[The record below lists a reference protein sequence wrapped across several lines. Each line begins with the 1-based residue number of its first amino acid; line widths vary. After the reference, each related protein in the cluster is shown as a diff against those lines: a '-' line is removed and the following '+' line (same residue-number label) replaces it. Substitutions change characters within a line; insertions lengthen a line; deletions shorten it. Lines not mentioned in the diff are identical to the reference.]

1 MNTLFIIGIFLSLFL
16 SLLLSLKSNKTLSD
30 KILTVWMLVIGVH
43 LFSYYL
49 YSLDFWEK
57 YPHLIG
63 ITHPIPLLHGPLLYL
78 YVVFSLQKKPH
89 FRLKHYAHFLPALL
103 AYLYMVPFFF
113 FYTTEQ
119 KRMVDHGQ
127 INDYLVFM
135 FISLAAFIVSGI
147 AYPVLAY
154 RLIGKYEKL
163 VHDNFSFEERISLHW
178 LRYCIGGIGLIFAT
192 VGIFSF
198 LQYILTVQFSFNVD
212 FIYFSEIILFVFF
225 VGYFGIRHEGIF
237 SDSKKMASRITNT
250 DNDPKKTAE
259 YRKSG
264 LKTNEAE
271 QLHLQLLQLMNDKQ
285 PYLEPKLTLNLLS
298 DELNTS
304 PNYLSQIINQYRE
317 QNFYD
322 FVNQYRIDE
331 FKKRAT
337 RSENRR
343 LNILAIAFDS
353 GFNSKSSFN
362 LAFKKHTGITPS
374 QFIRENK

>member
-1 MNTLFIIGIFLSLFL
+1 MKN
-16 SLLLSLKSNKTLSD
+16 NKILPD
-30 KILTVWMLVIGVH
+30 KILTVWMLVIGLH
-43 LFSYYL
+43 LFSYCL
-49 YSLDFWEK
+49 YSLGFWEK

-63 ITHPIPLLHGPLLYL
+63 ITHPFPFLHGPLLYL
-78 YVVFSLQKKPH
+78 YVVFSLQKEPR
-89 FRLKHYAHFLPALL
+89 FRLKHYAHFLPAFL
-103 AYLYMVPFFF
+103 AYLYMVPYFF

-119 KRMVDHGQ
+119 KRMIDHGQ
-127 INDYLVFM
+127 TNDYRVFM
-135 FISLAAFIVSGI
+135 LISLAGFIISGI
-147 AYPVLAY
+147 AYAVLAY

-163 VHDNFSFEERISLHW
+163 VHDNFSFDEKISLHW
-178 LRYCIGGIGLIFAT
+178 LRYCISGIGLIFAT

-198 LQYILTVQFSFNVD
+198 LQYILSIQFSFNVD

-225 VGYFGIRHEGIF
+225 VGYFGIRHESIF
-237 SDSKKMASRITNT
+237 SDDKKRTASIANT
-250 DNDPKKTAE
+250 DDDTKKPAE

-264 LKTNEAE
+264 LKKGEAE
-271 QLHLQLLQLMNDKQ
+271 QIHQQLLQLMDDKK

-298 DELNTS
+298 EELSTS

-322 FVNQYRIDE
+322 FVNQYRIHE

-337 RSENRR
+337 LSENRR